1 MRKETVLITGAGGQI
16 GTALRKALAEKWGRK
31 NVIATDIREI
41 PDAMVLTE
49 KLDVLDQ
56 ENLNRICRENG
67 VTQIYH
73 LAAVLSARAEKDPRK
88 SWEINMAGWF
98 NMLDIGRELDA
109 RVFFP
114 SSIAVFG
121 HHSPSDHTPQY
132 AVQQPETVYGI
143 SKVAGES
150 WAQYYHTHYGL
161 DVRSL
166 RFPGLISYDA
176 LPGGGTTDYAV
187 EIFHKAIQGSPFTCF
202 LRPDTR
208 LPMLYMPDAIRA
220 VIELMDAPQDAISV
234 RTGYNLGG
242 MSFTPEEI
250 AGVIQKHIPDLKI
263 EYKPDYRQRIADSW
277 SHSIDDSMARED
289 WGWSPEFDLES
300 MTEDMLKNLSQIPET
315 A

>member
-1 MRKETVLITGAGGQI
+1 MLITGADGQI
-16 GTALRKALAEKWGRK
+16 GTALRKALAEKWGHE

-41 PDAMVLTE
+41 PDESIRTE

-73 LAAVLSARAEKDPRK
+73 LAAILSARAEKDPRR

-98 NMLDIGRELDA
+98 NILDIAREMSS

-114 SSIAVFG
+114 SSVAVFG
-121 HHSPSDHTPQY
+121 SHTPSDQTPQY

-150 WAQYYHTHYGL
+150 WAHYYYTHYGL

-166 RFPGLISYDA
+166 RFPGLISYEA
-176 LPGGGTTDYAV
+176 PPGGGTTDYAV
-187 EIFHKAIQGSPFTCF
+187 EIFHKAIQRSPFTCF
-202 LRPDTR
+202 LREDTR

-220 VIELMDAPQDAISV
+220 MIELMDAPAESISV
-234 RTGYNLGG
+234 RTSYNLGG
-242 MSFTPEEI
+242 MSFTPAEI
-250 AGVIQKHIPDLKI
+250 AGVIQKHIPDLEI
-263 EYKPDYRQRIADSW
+263 TYKPDYRQQIADSW
-277 SHSIDDSMARED
+277 SHSIDDSLARKD
-289 WGWSPEFDLES
+289 WGWQPEFNLES
-300 MTEDMLKNLSQIPET
+300 MTEDMLKNLSQILET